1 MNPAMITTGVSQLA
15 GGVLLVVIAACMQGQ
30 IPVFTWRALPV
41 FGYICFASITGYCL
55 WFSIV
60 KKHSLSKLFIIKFSE
75 PVFAC
80 IFGALLLNENILR
93 WQYALAFMLISA
105 GIVLGHLS
113 EREEIKK

>member
-1 MNPAMITTGVSQLA
+1 M
-15 GGVLLVVIAACMQGQ
+15 
-30 IPVFTWRALPV
+30 
-41 FGYICFASITGYCL
+41 

-60 KKHSLSKLFIIKFSE
+60 KKQSLSKLFIIKFSE

-93 WQYALAFMLISA
+93 WQYALAFVLISG

-113 EREEIKK
+113 ERKNRLTNTKIMRNSSRIEKAI